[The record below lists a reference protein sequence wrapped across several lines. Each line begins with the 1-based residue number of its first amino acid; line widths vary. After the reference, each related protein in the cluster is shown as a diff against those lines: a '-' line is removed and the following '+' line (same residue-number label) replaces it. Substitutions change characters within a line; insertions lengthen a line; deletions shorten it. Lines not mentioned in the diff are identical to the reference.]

1 VFEIPWRFTPV
12 VNLGGVGATIILV
25 TVVGTLATVDVLSRK
40 PLATLRAQ

>member
-1 VFEIPWRFTPV
+1 
-12 VNLGGVGATIILV
+12 V